1 MTSLQTELL
10 GPRAAQGTP
19 VRGTTPSAGSCPRLR
34 GDLAS
39 DIDRHRAVWARVSWS
54 CVRSLPERTR
64 SVAGWSAPRSVASWD
79 RPSAWLPCSLQRQGR
94 LFPRRP
100 RGERRSRQ
108 GRGLLRASQPRSG
121 RVEGGGR
128 AAGRGRTLLFPT
140 ACPHE
145 GPSSAS
151 GLRSRPIPRG
161 GACPPPQWARGVPGP
176 ARCPPSSEAHLLAPR
191 ACSCLLSGDRTVA
204 LS

>member
-1 MTSLQTELL
+1 M
-10 GPRAAQGTP
+10 
-19 VRGTTPSAGSCPRLR
+19 
-34 GDLAS
+34 
-39 DIDRHRAVWARVSWS
+39 WARVSWS

-64 SVAGWSAPRSVASWD
+64 SVAGWSTPCSVASWD

-100 RGERRSRQ
+100 RGEQRSRQ
-108 GRGLLRASQPRSG
+108 GRGLLTASQPSSG

-128 AAGRGRTLLFPT
+128 AAGRGRTLLFPA
-140 ACPHE
+140 ACPYE

-151 GLRSRPIPRG
+151 GLRSRPLPQG
-161 GACPPPQWARGVPGP
+161 GACPPPQCPAPPPLWGQGGKGRPQWAPGVPGP

-191 ACSCLLSGDRTVA
+191 TCSCLLSGERTVA